1 MTPLELYLSA
11 PLGSK
16 IRFSNGQPR
25 PPERFTRKVK
35 TWENDN
41 GTGTLIECQPG
52 CDRPGFSS
60 PATFGLH
67 LATYS
72 NGGVPILVVR
82 RIYSVVGNLDFE
94 ILERPVAGS
103 ARVLTG
109 RADNCELRH
118 LAANDEAARA
128 WLAEHH
134 YHDARIELV
143 SDPDPVDRPLIR
155 EEAA

>member
-1 MTPLELYLSA
+1 M
-11 PLGSK
+11 
-16 IRFSNGQPR
+16 
-25 PPERFTRKVK
+25 
-35 TWENDN
+35 
-41 GTGTLIECQPG
+41 
-52 CDRPGFSS
+52 
-60 PATFGLH
+60 
-67 LATYS
+67 
-72 NGGVPILVVR
+72 R
-82 RIYSVVGNLDFE
+82 RIYSVVAVSLKK

-109 RADNCELRH
+109 LADNCELRH
-118 LAANDEAARA
+118 LAADDEAARA